1 MAFKYAIALTGSI
14 ATGKST
20 VAKFFSLFGFTIIDA
35 DSVSHVV
42 LDEQHK
48 EIEKMFGQG
57 LSQNGKVDR
66 KALGAI
72 VFADKRKR
80 KKLEALLH
88 PLIFNEIKQRSIK
101 EDKFYKPY
109 FVDIPLFFEN
119 ERYPIGKSLVVYSP
133 KEEQLKRLMLRDGY
147 NEKEAISRIKTQLDV
162 EDKRKRATYVI
173 DNSGDLNQLKHE
185 CERVKDMILGDFND
199 SH

>member
-48 EIEKMFGQG
+48 EIEAMFGQG
-57 LSQNGKVDR
+57 LSYDGKVDR

-72 VFADKRKR
+72 VFANKRKR

-88 PLIFNEIKQRSIK
+88 PLIFDEIKKRAIE
-101 EDKFYKPY
+101 EDTFEKPY

-119 ERYPIGKSLVVYSP
+119 DRYPIAKSLVVYIP
-133 KEEQLKRLMLRDGY
+133 KEEQLKRLMQRDGY
-147 NEKEAISRIKTQLDV
+147 NEKEAMIRIKTQIDV
-162 EDKRKRATYVI
+162 EEKRKRATYVI
-173 DNSGDLNQLKHE
+173 DNSGDLNQLKYA
-185 CERVKDMILGDFND
+185 CQRVKEQILGDFQ
-199 SH
+199 

>member
-1 MAFKYAIALTGSI
+1 MAFNYAIALTGSI

-42 LDEQHK
+42 LDKQHK

-57 LSQNGKVDR
+57 LSKNGKVDR

-88 PLIFNEIKQRSIK
+88 PLIFNEIKRRAIE
-101 EDKFYKPY
+101 EDEFYKPY

-119 ERYPIGKSLVVYSP
+119 ERYPIAKSLVVYTP
-133 KEEQLKRLMLRDGY
+133 KKDQIKRLMQRDGY
-147 NEKEAISRIKTQLDV
+147 NEKEATSRVEIQLDV
-162 EDKRKRATYVI
+162 EEKRKRATYVI
-173 DNSGDLNQLKHE
+173 DNSSDLNQLKHE
-185 CERVKDMILGDFND
+185 CERVKDIILGDFK
-199 SH
+199 